1 MAAFT
6 RFLFII
12 SLLGLVHKAVTAEQC
27 NGPRQ
32 LPIWGK
38 MLKGHIYDKRPTRSG
53 YAECL
58 HVCRNADVCQSFN
71 FVISNKTCE
80 LNNRTKEACPSK
92 DFVSD
97 HDRYYVKLDVNRG
110 INYWKNM
117 KSINGS
123 KNN

>member
-1 MAAFT
+1 MAGFT
-6 RFLFII
+6 WFLFII

-32 LPIWGK
+32 LPISGK

-58 HVCRNADVCQSFN
+58 HVCRNEDVCQSFN
-71 FVISNKTCE
+71 FVILNKTCE
-80 LNNRTKEACPSK
+80 LNNRTKEACPSE

-97 HDRYYVKLDVNRG
+97 RDRYYVKLDVNRG
-110 INYWKNM
+110 INFWKNM
-117 KSINGS
+117 KSFNL
-123 KNN
+123 